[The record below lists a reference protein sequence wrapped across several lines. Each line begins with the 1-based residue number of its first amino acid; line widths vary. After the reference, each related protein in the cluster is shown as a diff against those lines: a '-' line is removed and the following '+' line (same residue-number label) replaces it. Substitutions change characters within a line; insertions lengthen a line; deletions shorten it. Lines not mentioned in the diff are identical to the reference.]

1 MEEIKVAGET
11 AQFIVIRL
19 GQEQYGI
26 DISYIENIVRM
37 QHITR
42 VPKLAPYL
50 KGVINLRGEVIP
62 IMCLSMKMGLPV
74 EEETKASR
82 IIIIKMEQ
90 CGTLGLIVDEV
101 KEVVTLDMTEQVEKL
116 AFKKEDKS
124 NFVQGVGKCAGG
136 LISLLDLNAVTAE
149 KEKANDKGEQ
159 CMADQDMSLEKVTEN
174 YFDVLREIGN
184 IGAGNAMT
192 ALSQLLQCKVDMQV
206 PQVKLLEFKDVGAL
220 MGGEEQIM
228 VGIYLAVEG
237 DITGSIMFLVKQDS
251 AKHLVNK
258 IMMGMGG
265 SEGPGLNEMELS
277 AMKEVSNII
286 TGAYLNSLSALT
298 NLKIYPSPPELSVD
312 MAGAILSVPA
322 IEFGA
327 IGDKILLIQSQFY
340 DDTMIDGYFILI
352 PDLESYA
359 KILRSL
365 GMM

>member
-90 CGTLGLIVDEV
+90 CGTIGLIVDEV

-116 AFKKEDKS
+116 AFNKEDKN
-124 NFVQGVGKCAGG
+124 NFVQGVGKYDGG

-149 KEKANDKGEQ
+149 K
-159 CMADQDMSLEKVTEN
+159 
-174 YFDVLREIGN
+174 
-184 IGAGNAMT
+184 
-192 ALSQLLQCKVDMQV
+192 
-206 PQVKLLEFKDVGAL
+206 
-220 MGGEEQIM
+220 
-228 VGIYLAVEG
+228 
-237 DITGSIMFLVKQDS
+237 
-251 AKHLVNK
+251 
-258 IMMGMGG
+258 
-265 SEGPGLNEMELS
+265 
-277 AMKEVSNII
+277 
-286 TGAYLNSLSALT
+286 
-298 NLKIYPSPPELSVD
+298 
-312 MAGAILSVPA
+312 
-322 IEFGA
+322 
-327 IGDKILLIQSQFY
+327 
-340 DDTMIDGYFILI
+340 
-352 PDLESYA
+352 
-359 KILRSL
+359 
-365 GMM
+365 